1 MEGPS
6 RYGGIAAVLVFG
18 IGLLAI
24 GRTQAAI
31 GVLFFGVVVM
41 VITLAPNAAAKLS
54 FFSIAAVIV
63 CSVFTYWAAS
73 AEITGRAVYHAPKPF
88 SKRWTSETV
97 TREGSP
103 VKFRTAANYL
113 WAGSGLCAAAAIVA
127 FRYARKLDYAD
138 DF

>member
-24 GRTQAAI
+24 GRTQAGI
-31 GVLFFGVVVM
+31 CVLFFGVVVM
-41 VITLAPNAAAKLS
+41 SIALAPNAAAKLS
-54 FFSIAAVIV
+54 FLSIAAVILT
-63 CSVFTYWAAS
+63 SVFIYWASS
-73 AEITGRAVYHAPKPF
+73 AEITGKAIYHEPIRFRKG
-88 SKRWTSETV
+88 WTSEPV

-113 WAGSGLCAAAAIVA
+113 WAGSGLSAAAAIVA
-127 FRYARKLDYAD
+127 FRFARKLDYAD